1 MKKNNT
7 ELVEKKVKN
16 QKFEIQ
22 KFRDGKCNHHH
33 FFHFHWFW
41 CFFQNGRWFWFF
53 FFLRNSA
60 FSLIFSSIL
69 LSDCDHFQRK
79 RMREF
84 ILTISLISEWNKTT
98 KNTIRLKSFHKLE
111 TVWKKATKSIKKSFP
126 LNRKIISVWR
136 IIWVDVF
143 SPLLLLEFLKI
154 SRKKR
159 FLSTCQ
165 KFYSFFLSLG
175 QFVLNGFSI
184 RLI

>member
-1 MKKNNT
+1 MANAT
-7 ELVEKKVKN
+7 
-16 QKFEIQ
+16 III
-22 KFRDGKCNHHH
+22 
-33 FFHFHWFW
+33 FFIFIDFDV
-41 CFFQNGRWFWFF
+41 FFQNGRWFWF

-111 TVWKKATKSIKKSFP
+111 TVWKKATKSIKKLFP

-136 IIWVDVF
+136 IIWVNSLFCFWNFWKSVEKNVFYRHAKSFTVF
-143 SPLLLLEFLKI
+143 SSVLV
-154 SRKKR
+154 
-159 FLSTCQ
+159 
-165 KFYSFFLSLG
+165 SL
-175 QFVLNGFSI
+175 F
-184 RLI
+184 